1 MSPVRLASGI
11 ASVVVFYGAA
21 LFVPAGTL
29 HWPRAWILLGVT
41 AVSTTISTLYL
52 SSTSPEILAE
62 RWKPPLQK
70 GQPFADKVLMSL
82 FIFLYASSLVLT
94 ALDVFRWHL
103 LPRPGVLASS
113 LGLVLFLGSWFL
125 ITSVLRE
132 NAFASAA
139 VRYQEERHQRVID
152 TGPYAIVRHPMY
164 AGAIPLVLGLP
175 LWLESYAAVL
185 AGLLVCGV
193 MSTRV
198 PLEERFLLGHLPGYA
213 DYVMRVRCRLIPG
226 LW

>member
-52 SSTSPEILAE
+52 ASTSPEVLAE

-70 GQPFADKVLMSL
+70 GQPLLGKILISL
-82 FIFLYASSLVLT
+82 FIVLYTGTLVLT

-103 LPRPGVLASS
+103 LARLVVLFSS
-113 LGLVLFLGSWFL
+113 WGLVLFVGWWLL
-125 ITSVLRE
+125 ITCVLRE
-132 NAFASAA
+132 NAFASAT

-152 TGPYAIVRHPMY
+152 TGPYAIVRHP
-164 AGAIPLVLGLP
+164 
-175 LWLESYAAVL
+175 
-185 AGLLVCGV
+185 C
-193 MSTRV
+193 TRGRSRSCWGCHSGSS
-198 PLEERFLLGHLPGYA
+198 PTPP
-213 DYVMRVRCRLIPG
+213 C
-226 LW
+226 